1 MSRQAPQRRT
11 CRPHHWASHLAV
23 ACVSVCL
30 LIAASVLPAASQ
42 ESIIYS
48 FAGGTS
54 DGAAPSSALVA
65 DKAGNL
71 YGTTPQGGANGCGT
85 VFRLSPQTNGV
96 WIETVL
102 YSFIK
107 QGQSCFAVPGPSLI
121 LDGKG
126 NLYSTALGGAYGAG
140 LVYELSPA
148 SSGWT
153 LTDLYDFHPSFKFHD
168 GYFPHAGVILDHK
181 GNLYGTTYL
190 GGVGLCYNNQAIVA
204 TGSQPPKGN
213 LPVGCGVVFE
223 LSPSTSGA
231 WTEKILYNFRAGTDG
246 AGPWAN
252 LTLRR
257 QRQSLRYHQRWRNG
271 LRHSASA

>member
-102 YSFIK
+102 YSFTN
-107 QGQSCFAVPGPSLI
+107 QGQSCFA
-121 LDGKG
+121 
-126 NLYSTALGGAYGAG
+126 
-140 LVYELSPA
+140 
-148 SSGWT
+148 
-153 LTDLYDFHPSFKFHD
+153 
-168 GYFPHAGVILDHK
+168 
-181 GNLYGTTYL
+181 
-190 GGVGLCYNNQAIVA
+190 
-204 TGSQPPKGN
+204 
-213 LPVGCGVVFE
+213 
-223 LSPSTSGA
+223 
-231 WTEKILYNFRAGTDG
+231 
-246 AGPWAN
+246 
-252 LTLRR
+252 
-257 QRQSLRYHQRWRNG
+257 
-271 LRHSASA
+271 